1 MLLEFYVQ
9 EKYPQT
15 CKEKSRY
22 KKKNRERKVNQKE
35 QLMEHL
41 SMFRL
46 EIK

>member
-1 MLLEFYVQ
+1 MYQKEISSNY
-9 EKYPQT
+9 
-15 CKEKSRY
+15 KEKNKERKRY

>member
-1 MLLEFYVQ
+1 MYRKEIFSNY
-9 EKYPQT
+9 
-15 CKEKSRY
+15 KEKNKERKRY
-22 KKKNRERKVNQKE
+22 KKKNRERKVNQEE